1 MLRIFSG
8 VKYNLLCFG
17 TQGPSDLALLTFFRL
32 FPFYTSPCI
41 WFLKQQN
48 NGILISLSSSPPHFS
63 SHCSLPEAPDTPL
76 MVTFILAAHDLCV
89 TKSTGDLHSKVMDTW
104 NTPLPPDS
112 LAAPLLT
119 AFWVLFFFF
128 FYPYFNILPQDS
140 FLCSF
145 ILFFGF
151 FLIFYCL
158 WKILFML
165 CGFSY
170 HLYANINKSFF
181 FFPFKPYLF
190 PELYIL
196 SYS

>member
-119 AFWVLFFFF
+119 AFWVLFFFLPILQHSSPGLFPMQFYFIFWF
-128 FYPYFNILPQDS
+128 FLNILLSLEDP
-140 FLCSF
+140 
-145 ILFFGF
+145 
-151 FLIFYCL
+151 
-158 WKILFML
+158 
-165 CGFSY
+165 
-170 HLYANINKSFF
+170 LYALWFQLPSVCKYQQIFFF

>member
-1 MLRIFSG
+1 MLCIFSG

-41 WFLKQQN
+41 WFLKQQI

-76 MVTFILAAHDLCV
+76 MVTFILGAHDLCV

-128 FYPYFNILPQDS
+128 FPTHTS
-140 FLCSF
+140 T
-145 ILFFGF
+145 
-151 FLIFYCL
+151 
-158 WKILFML
+158 
-165 CGFSY
+165 
-170 HLYANINKSFF
+170 
-181 FFPFKPYLF
+181 FFPRT
-190 PELYIL
+190 L
-196 SYS
+196 SYAVLFYFLVFS